1 MRAAMIMALVL
12 VAGCDTATP
21 PKAEAPVSVADVSV
35 QTLREVGD
43 AFDRAQIA
51 KDGAALQTLVAD
63 DLIFIDG
70 DGARSGKKAF
80 IDGWID
86 PAVTFEPIDIQDRQF
101 VPLGPDAGIVGGEVV
116 LRGSA
121 GGSAFASHI
130 RFSDTFRRKD
140 GTWQATHIQVTRV
153 PAKQP

>member
-1 MRAAMIMALVL
+1 MRGWTVIAAVAL
-12 VAGCDTATP
+12 AGCAQQP
-21 PKAEAPVSVADVSV
+21 AVQADVSAT
-35 QTLREVGD
+35 TLREVGD
-43 AFDRAQIA
+43 RFDQAQIA

-86 PAVTFEPIDIQDRQF
+86 PGVTFEPIAIQDRTV
-101 VPLGPDAGIVGGEVV
+101 VPLGPDAGIVGGDVV
-116 LRGSA
+116 LRGNA
-121 GGSAFASHI
+121 GGTPFASHI

-140 GTWQATHIQVTRV
+140 GKWQAIHIQVTRV
-153 PAKQP
+153 SVPK

>member
-1 MRAAMIMALVL
+1 MRAAMIAVL
-12 VAGCDTATP
+12 VMLPACNEAPAT
-21 PKAEAPVSVADVSV
+21 KAETSTAAADVSA

-43 AFDRAQIA
+43 TFDRAQIA

-86 PAVTFEPIDIQDRQF
+86 PALTFEPIDIQDRQF
-101 VPLGPDAGIVGGEVV
+101 IPLGPDAGIVGGEVV

-121 GGSAFASHI
+121 GGTPFASHI

-140 GTWQATHIQVTRV
+140 GKWQATHIQVTRV
-153 PAKQP
+153 PAKK

>member
-1 MRAAMIMALVL
+1 MRTAI
-12 VAGCDTATP
+12 VAGALMMAGCSG
-21 PKAEAPVSVADVSV
+21 APVVKPDVTTE
-35 QTLREVGD
+35 TLREIGD
-43 AFDRAQIA
+43 RFDQAQIA

-86 PAVTFEPIDIQDRQF
+86 PAVMFGPIDIRDRQF
-101 VPLGPDAGIVGGEVV
+101 VPLGADAGIVGGEVV

-121 GGSAFASHI
+121 GGTPFASHI
-130 RFSDTFRRKD
+130 RFSDTFRLKD
-140 GTWQATHIQVTRV
+140 GKWQATHIQVTRV